1 MSMSINGISS
11 YITQSTLYGQDINST
26 DQSDPLLMPDV
37 SGTTQSSIFATLG
50 GSNSSL
56 SDSVDLSQT
65 ADFFSKLQ
73 QLEQTDPN
81 KFKEVLTKLAE
92 KLQSA
97 HGFEEQVFSDLA
109 QSVANGAD
117 ITQLLTQS
125 SSSTDLYTP
134 TGTNA
139 GKNDIKQLITNVLEK
154 LNNNA

>member
-1 MSMSINGISS
+1 MNINGISN
-11 YITQSTLYGQDINST
+11 YITQSTLYGQDITST
-26 DQSDPLLMPDV
+26 DQSDPLLTPDV
-37 SGTTQSSIFATLG
+37 SGTTQSSIFTTLG
-50 GSNSSL
+50 GSNSAF

-65 ADFFSKLQ
+65 ADFFNKMQ

-117 ITQLLTQS
+117 ISQLLTES
-125 SSSTDLYTP
+125 SPSADLYTS

-139 GKNDIKQLITNVLEK
+139 GKNDIKQLISNVLEK
-154 LNNNA
+154 LNNT

>member
-1 MSMSINGISS
+1 M
-11 YITQSTLYGQDINST
+11 
-26 DQSDPLLMPDV
+26 
-37 SGTTQSSIFATLG
+37 
-50 GSNSSL
+50 
-56 SDSVDLSQT
+56 
-65 ADFFSKLQ
+65 Q

-117 ITQLLTQS
+117 ISQLLTES
-125 SSSTDLYTP
+125 SPSADLYTS

-139 GKNDIKQLITNVLEK
+139 GKNDIKQLISNVLEK
-154 LNNNA
+154 LNNT

>member
-1 MSMSINGISS
+1 MNMNINGISN
-11 YITQSTLYGQDINST
+11 YITQSTLYGQDITST
-26 DQSDPLLMPDV
+26 DQSDPLLTPDV
-37 SGTTQSSIFATLG
+37 SGTTQSSIFTTLG
-50 GSNSSL
+50 GSNSAF

-65 ADFFSKLQ
+65 ADFFNKMQ

-117 ITQLLTQS
+117 ISQLLTES
-125 SSSTDLYTP
+125 SPSADLYTS

-139 GKNDIKQLITNVLEK
+139 GKNDIKQLISNVLEK
-154 LNNNA
+154 LNNT